1 MVWRGQRRRGIWE
14 LTAIVQELTDSR
26 PRAETEAWG
35 KIPFNK
41 SLDAGNVTEGE
52 IKDDLCFNLSK

>member
-1 MVWRGQRRRGIWE
+1 M
-14 LTAIVQELTDSR
+14 DSR

-41 SLDAGNVTEGE
+41 RLDAGNETEGE
-52 IKDDLCFNLSK
+52 IKDDLCFNLIK